1 MLGRVCLDGLLQPP
15 LVQTDAW
22 ETNVEKLAVSLSRS
36 CACLLKLPSN
46 HWAAYFAALQV
57 LPKGLQEQTSAAGLK
72 VTSGE
77 AEEKPGSRAIHFR
90 ASSLPNTD
98 SEIPNVLEVGSAA
111 QSQLLLPPS

>member
-57 LPKGLQEQTSAAGLK
+57 LPKGLQEQTSAAKLK
-72 VTSGE
+72 VASGE
-77 AEEKPGSRAIHFR
+77 VEEKPGSRAVHYR
-90 ASSLPNTD
+90 ASNLPFVDGVT
-98 SEIPNVLEVGSAA
+98 PNVLEVGGA
-111 QSQLLLPPS
+111 P